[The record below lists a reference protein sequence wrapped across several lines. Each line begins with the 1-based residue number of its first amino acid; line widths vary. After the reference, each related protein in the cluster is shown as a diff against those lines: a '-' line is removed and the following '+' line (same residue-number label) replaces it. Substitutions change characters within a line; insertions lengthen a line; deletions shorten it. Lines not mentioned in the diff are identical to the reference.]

1 MLTLGVAMTII
12 AFLPPLPLILV
23 LCAIVGFVYGPIAPI
38 YNYVMQTRAP
48 QHLRGRVVGV
58 MGSLA
63 YAAGPLGLVLAGP
76 LADAAGLHA
85 TFLALS
91 LPMLLLGL
99 VALSLPAL
107 RDLDRDPTADP
118 GERRRTWVVKR
129 KRCRGTRVTQT
140 TTRTSRSLVYQQ
152 VLDPVA
158 HSLAW
163 SSLVAAIPL
172 LLLFVLLGVLR
183 VTAWVASLISLA
195 VAIVVAV
202 LVYGM
207 PIGQTLLAGTEGAAF
222 GFFPILWIVINA
234 IWVYQLTVETG
245 HFDVLRRSFASV
257 SDDQRIQ
264 AVLIAFSFGALL
276 EALAGFGTPVAVT
289 SVMLMALGFKPLKAA
304 ALALSP
310 TPRPWPSARW
320 PPRSSRWARSPNC
333 RATRSVRWS
342 AGRRRSWR
350 CSFPLSWSRSST
362 AGEASGRPGPRR
374 SCAGSSSRSPSTPPP
389 TSSRCRWPTWSRRC
403 CRPPRWSCWS
413 ASGAPAGT
421 YTEPAVVAGGAAD
434 EPTPDFAER
443 VEHPDARADVVKA
456 YAPYAII
463 IAVFVICQI
472 TAVKKLLDK
481 ATVKFQW
488 PALDIVSPKGKPV
501 SLTEFTLNLLT
512 TPGTQMLIAGI
523 ITMIALKLSVP
534 RAVKA
539 YGTTLHQLRWAIV
552 TVMAVLAL
560 AFVMNLSGQTITL
573 GTWMAAAGGAFALL
587 SPILGW
593 LGVAVTGSDTS
604 ANSLFGAL
612 QVTAANQAGL
622 SDVLMAATNSSGGVL
637 GKMISPQNLA
647 IAAAAVG
654 MNGKEGDIFRRVV
667 VWSVVFLV
675 AAVHPVRAAGL
686 AGAFLDGAVVSTR
699 SIEP

>member
-1 MLTLGVAMTII
+1 M
-12 AFLPPLPLILV
+12 
-23 LCAIVGFVYGPIAPI
+23 
-38 YNYVMQTRAP
+38 
-48 QHLRGRVVGV
+48 
-58 MGSLA
+58 
-63 YAAGPLGLVLAGP
+63 
-76 LADAAGLHA
+76 
-85 TFLALS
+85 
-91 LPMLLLGL
+91 
-99 VALSLPAL
+99 
-107 RDLDRDPTADP
+107 
-118 GERRRTWVVKR
+118 
-129 KRCRGTRVTQT
+129 
-140 TTRTSRSLVYQQ
+140 YQQ

-163 SSLVAAIPL
+163 SSLIAAIPL
-172 LLLFVLLGVLR
+172 LLLFVLLGVMR

-195 VAIVVAV
+195 VAIVIAV

-234 IWVYQLTVETG
+234 IWVYQQTVETG
-245 HFDVLRRSFASV
+245 HFDVLRRSFSRV

-289 SVMLMALGFKPLKAA
+289 SVMLMALGFKPMKAA
-304 ALALSP
+304 ALALVANTAP
-310 TPRPWPSARW
+310 VAFGAMATPILTLAKVTELPADTLGAMVGRQTPILAVFVPLVLVAIVDGWRGIRETWPAAVVCGLVFGVAQFATSNFISVPLADVVASLLSAAAVVALVRVWRP
-320 PPRSSRWARSPNC
+320 SR
-333 RATRSVRWS
+333 
-342 AGRRRSWR
+342 
-350 CSFPLSWSRSST
+350 
-362 AGEASGRPGPRR
+362 
-374 SCAGSSSRSPSTPPP
+374 
-389 TSSRCRWPTWSRRC
+389 
-403 CRPPRWSCWS
+403 
-413 ASGAPAGT
+413 T

-443 VEHPDARADVVKA
+443 VAHPDSRADVVKA

-463 IAVFVICQI
+463 IAVFVVCQI
-472 TAVKKLLDK
+472 TVVKKLLDK

-488 PALDIVSPKGKPV
+488 PGLDIVSPKGKPV
-501 SLTEFTLNLLT
+501 TLTEFTLNLLT
-512 TPGTQMLIAGI
+512 TPGTQMLIAGVLTAI
-523 ITMIALKLSVP
+523 VLKLSAS

-539 YGTTLHQLRWAIV
+539 YGTTLHQLRWAIL

-622 SDVLMAATNSSGGVL
+622 SDILMAASNSSGGVL
-637 GKMISPQNLA
+637 GKMVSPQNLA

-667 VWSVVFLV
+667 VWSLLFLLLMCILS
-675 AAVHPVRAAGL
+675 ALQASPVL
-686 AGAFLDGAVVSTR
+686 SWMVPS
-699 SIEP
+699 

>member
-1 MLTLGVAMTII
+1 
-12 AFLPPLPLILV
+12 
-23 LCAIVGFVYGPIAPI
+23 
-38 YNYVMQTRAP
+38 
-48 QHLRGRVVGV
+48 
-58 MGSLA
+58 
-63 YAAGPLGLVLAGP
+63 
-76 LADAAGLHA
+76 
-85 TFLALS
+85 
-91 LPMLLLGL
+91 
-99 VALSLPAL
+99 
-107 RDLDRDPTADP
+107 
-118 GERRRTWVVKR
+118 
-129 KRCRGTRVTQT
+129 
-140 TTRTSRSLVYQQ
+140 VYQQ
-152 VLDPVA
+152 VLDPVG

-195 VAIVVAV
+195 VAIAVAV

-207 PIGQTLLAGTEGAAF
+207 PIGQSLLAGTEGAAF

-234 IWVYQLTVETG
+234 IWVYQQTVETG
-245 HFDVLRRSFASV
+245 HFDVLRRSFSQV

-289 SVMLMALGFKPLKAA
+289 SVMLMALGFKPMKAA
-304 ALALSP
+304 ALALVANTAP
-310 TPRPWPSARW
+310 VAFGAMATPILTLAKVTELPSDTLGAMVGRQTPLLSVLVPLALVAIVDGW
-320 PPRSSRWARSPNC
+320 RGIRETWLPALVC
-333 RATRSVRWS
+333 GIVFGLGQFATSNFVSVPLADVVASLLS
-342 AGRRRSWR
+342 AAAVVLLVRIWR
-350 CSFPLSWSRSST
+350 
-362 AGEASGRPGPRR
+362 PRR
-374 SCAGSSSRSPSTPPP
+374 
-389 TSSRCRWPTWSRRC
+389 
-403 CRPPRWSCWS
+403 
-413 ASGAPAGT
+413 T
-421 YTEPAVVAGGAAD
+421 YTEAAVVAGGAAD
-434 EPTPDFAER
+434 TPTPEFARR
-443 VEHPDARADVVKA
+443 VEHPDSRADVVKA

-481 ATVKFQW
+481 ATIKFGW
-488 PALDIVSPKGKPV
+488 PGLDVVSPKGKPV

-512 TPGTQMLIAGI
+512 TPGTHMLIAGVL
-523 ITMIALKLSVP
+523 TMFVLKLSVP

-622 SDVLMAATNSSGGVL
+622 SDVLMAASNSSGGVL

-667 VWSVVFLV
+667 IWSM
-675 AAVHPVRAAGL
+675 
-686 AGAFLDGAVVSTR
+686 AFLALLCVLSALQASPVLSWMVP
-699 SIEP
+699 S

>member
-1 MLTLGVAMTII
+1 M
-12 AFLPPLPLILV
+12 
-23 LCAIVGFVYGPIAPI
+23 
-38 YNYVMQTRAP
+38 
-48 QHLRGRVVGV
+48 
-58 MGSLA
+58 
-63 YAAGPLGLVLAGP
+63 
-76 LADAAGLHA
+76 
-85 TFLALS
+85 
-91 LPMLLLGL
+91 
-99 VALSLPAL
+99 
-107 RDLDRDPTADP
+107 
-118 GERRRTWVVKR
+118 
-129 KRCRGTRVTQT
+129 
-140 TTRTSRSLVYQQ
+140 YQQ
-152 VLDPVA
+152 VLDPVG

-163 SSLVAAIPL
+163 SSLVAAVPL

-183 VTAWVASLISLA
+183 VTAWAASLISLA
-195 VAIVVAV
+195 VAIAVAV

-234 IWVYQLTVETG
+234 IWVYQQTVETG
-245 HFDVLRRSFASV
+245 HFDVLRRSFSRV

-289 SVMLMALGFKPLKAA
+289 SVMLMALGFKPMKAA
-304 ALALSP
+304 VLALVANTAP
-310 TPRPWPSARW
+310 VAFGAMATPILTLAKVTELPSDTLGAMVGRQTPILAVFVPLVLVAIVDGWRGIRETWPAAVVCGLVFGVAQYATSNFISVPLADVVASLLSAAAVVLLVRVWRPAR
-320 PPRSSRWARSPNC
+320 P
-333 RATRSVRWS
+333 
-342 AGRRRSWR
+342 
-350 CSFPLSWSRSST
+350 
-362 AGEASGRPGPRR
+362 
-374 SCAGSSSRSPSTPPP
+374 
-389 TSSRCRWPTWSRRC
+389 
-403 CRPPRWSCWS
+403 
-413 ASGAPAGT
+413 

-434 EPTPDFAER
+434 EPTPEFAQR
-443 VEHPDARADVVKA
+443 VEHPDSRSDVVKA

-488 PALDIVSPKGKPV
+488 PGLDIVSPKGKPV
-501 SLTEFTLNLLT
+501 ALTEFTLNLLT

-523 ITMIALKLSVP
+523 LTAIALKLSVP

-622 SDVLMAATNSSGGVL
+622 SDVLMAASNSSGGVL
-637 GKMISPQNLA
+637 GKMVSPQNLA

-667 VWSVVFLV
+667 VWSLLFLLLMCILT
-675 AAVHPVRAAGL
+675 ALQASPVL
-686 AGAFLDGAVVSTR
+686 SWMVPS
-699 SIEP
+699 